1 MKNNPYLKEEKE
13 IMDSLISA
21 YNNFIKLEQTHPS
34 HIQDFVNGIHLCQS
48 QIMNRV
54 LQRDYPETFPT
65 YKNKSKRNK
74 ITVEY
79 NKDGDNTNLIYLLK
93 TLDTDTEL
101 NIKILSN

>member
-13 IMDSLISA
+13 IMDSLVSA

-34 HIQDFVNGIHLCQS
+34 HIPDFVNGIHLCQS

-65 YKNKSKRNK
+65 HKSKRNK